1 MKKILFFALFS
12 LNIGAAFA
20 QDDLMNLLSAD
31 DKKKVNYTTAT
42 FKSTRVINGH
52 SNETM
57 RKKHLDF
64 RISHRFGTLNS
75 GINELFGLDFATMR
89 MGFEY
94 GLTDNIMVGIGRSTT
109 DKVYDG
115 FLKAKVLR
123 QSTGAKNMPI
133 SLTVLGAAS
142 YTSIQNFPG
151 VERFKN
157 AAERLA
163 YCTQVI
169 VSRKFNDKFSLQ
181 LSPTFLHRNRVEL
194 STDQNGI
201 FALGVG
207 ARYKISK
214 RTSLNAE
221 YFYVPKDQLGR
232 DANGLQ
238 RVPSLSLGVDIET
251 GGHVFQLHFTNSL
264 GMIERQ
270 FIAETTQ
277 SWADGGI
284 HYGFNISRTFSFDG
298 KKRKK

>member
-1 MKKILFFALFS
+1 MKKIILFALLS
-12 LNIGAAFA
+12 LGSWSAFA
-20 QDDLMNLLSAD
+20 QDDLMDLLNAD

-75 GINELFGLDFATMR
+75 GISELFGLDFATMR

-94 GLTDNIMVGIGRSTT
+94 GLTDDIMVGIGRSTT

-115 FLKAKVLR
+115 FVKAKILK

-133 SLTVLGAAS
+133 SLTVLATGS
-142 YTSIQNFPG
+142 YTSIKNFPG
-151 VERFKN
+151 VERFQN

-163 YCTQVI
+163 YCTQV
-169 VSRKFNDKFSLQ
+169 VVARKFNDKFSLQ
-181 LSPTFLHRNRVEL
+181 LSPTFLHRNKVEL
-194 STDQNGI
+194 ATDQNDI
-201 FALGVG
+201 FALGIG

-232 DANGLQ
+232 DANGIQ

-264 GMIERQ
+264 GMVERQ
-270 FIAETTQ
+270 FLAETTQ
-277 SWADGGI
+277 SWADGSI